1 MILPIFVG
9 EIEMKL
15 PVLIDILISN
25 GDSGTISYPLAL
37 TEAKGRYMR
46 SLIASPMAINMFIS
60 SIVSKSDATA
70 RERER
75 SPTVQA
81 S

>member
-25 GDSGTISYPLAL
+25 GDSGDY
-37 TEAKGRYMR
+37 
-46 SLIASPMAINMFIS
+46 FIS
-60 SIVSKSDATA
+60 ARIDRGKGQVYAVAYCIAYGDKYVGCSVLCSKINSHY
-70 RERER
+70 
-75 SPTVQA
+75 
-81 S
+81 